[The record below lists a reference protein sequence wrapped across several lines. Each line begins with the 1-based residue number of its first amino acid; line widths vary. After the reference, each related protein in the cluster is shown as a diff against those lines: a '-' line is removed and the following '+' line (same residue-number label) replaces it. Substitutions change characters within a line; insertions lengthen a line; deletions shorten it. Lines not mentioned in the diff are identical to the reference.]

1 MNVYLIGYMGSGKS
15 TVGRK
20 LASRLN
26 LRFTDLDQLLEERGG
41 MTIPQWFEQKG
52 EADFR
57 VKEQAALEEISNQS
71 GLVIA
76 TGGGTACSDTNLSL
90 MGKSGVVVYLEVDVP
105 VLLSRLKPELLK
117 RPLLTGKSE
126 PELTEFISNHLEERM
141 PFYLQAHLRVKAA
154 DLNAAKLDDLA
165 ELIGAL
171 L

>member
-20 LASRLN
+20 LAARLG
-26 LRFTDLDQLLEERGG
+26 LQFADLDQWLEERAG
-41 MTIPQWFEQKG
+41 ISISEWFEQKG

-57 VKEQAALEEISNQS
+57 AKEQAALEELTKQS
-71 GLVIA
+71 GLVVA
-76 TGGGTACSDTNLSL
+76 TGGGTACGDTNLSF
-90 MGKSGVVVYLEVDVP
+90 MGKSGVVIYLEVEVP

-117 RPLLTGKSE
+117 RPLLAGRLE
-126 PELTEFISNHLEERM
+126 PELTEFISNHLEERK
-141 PFYLQAHLRVKAA
+141 PYYLQAHLRVQAT
-154 DLNAAKLDDLA
+154 DLNAARLDDLA